1 MDESSVGRAG
11 GVWPG
16 WAGRKNIWVWSA
28 TALVAAGGAAAKSGH
43 RAFATD
49 LLVGFS
55 WITEEQDSENIRFL
69 IETEECINHR
79 I

>member
-11 GVWPG
+11 GVWG
-16 WAGRKNIWVWSA
+16 GQGGRIFGFGRQRLWSPPA
-28 TALVAAGGAAAKSGH
+28 AAAKSGQ

-49 LLVGFS
+49 LSVGFS